1 MLIKSRVPDTF
12 IHKAIYRFPHHA
24 QTSVSFCRAACRGRR
39 KPQLCHN
46 PITLT
51 NCHRCVRGKIE
62 SCTPPSV
69 HLLLYAEE
77 RVLNKM
83 AAVFTAPLWALVC
96 IFQRHL
102 FGEAASLKMHTF
114 YVVFHVDAVLMTEE
128 AGRWVY
134 LSISGE
140 FSEDYF

>member
-1 MLIKSRVPDTF
+1 
-12 IHKAIYRFPHHA
+12 
-24 QTSVSFCRAACRGRR
+24 
-39 KPQLCHN
+39 
-46 PITLT
+46 
-51 NCHRCVRGKIE
+51 
-62 SCTPPSV
+62 
-69 HLLLYAEE
+69 
-77 RVLNKM
+77 M

-102 FGEAASLKMHTF
+102 YGEAASLQMHTF
-114 YVVFHVDAVLMTEE
+114 YVVFHVNAVLMTEE